1 MRKIAI
7 WILGC
12 IALMAIVGPHLTP
25 YAYDEIHL
33 NWNNLPPCPKFWFG
47 TDELGRDLF
56 TRIWWGARISLFV
69 GVAAALIDMAIG
81 ILWGSLSAM
90 TGGKVDETM
99 CRICD
104 ILYAI
109 PYLLVVILLTVIRGS
124 GIGTILIAMTC
135 TGWINM
141 ARIVRG
147 QMLQLK
153 ESDYVTAARLYG
165 ASGTRI
171 LFRHLLPNAM
181 APIMTAMALTIPTAI
196 FTESFL
202 SFLGLGV
209 QLPAASWG
217 VMISDSLSAMRY
229 YPWRLLFPS
238 CMLTLTILT
247 FNMLTHDFES

>member
-1 MRKIAI
+1 MRKAAI
-7 WILGC
+7 WMLGS
-12 IALMAIVGPHLTP
+12 IFFMAIIGPHLTSF
-25 YAYDEIHL
+25 AYDEIHL
-33 NWNNLPPCPKFWFG
+33 QCSNLPPCQKFWFG

-69 GVAAALIDMAIG
+69 GIAAALIDMGLG
-81 ILWGSLSAM
+81 ILWGSISAM
-90 TGGKVDETM
+90 SGGKIDEIM
-99 CRICD
+99 CRLCD

-124 GIGTILIAMTC
+124 GICTILIAMTC

-153 ESDYVTAARLYG
+153 ERDYVYAARLYG
-165 ASGTRI
+165 ASQPRI

-238 CMLTLTILT
+238 CMLALTILT